1 MLLFA
6 MARIAFVTGARGF
19 VGQGLVEKLV
29 GKGWRVKALSRPG
42 ANNTHLAATGAEII
56 DGYITDW
63 HTLLHGVAGADV
75 IFHLAGITRALYP
88 REFYRVN
95 HGGSIALAHAC
106 LQASPIP
113 GKLIVLS
120 SLAAGGPAR
129 LERPRTEN
137 DPDTPLT
144 PYGRSKHAGEKAL
157 VSLLEGHLPVSALRP
172 PGIYGPRDQDYLE
185 FFKMV
190 RSRLTLTV
198 GLRNR
203 AMSMVYVDDVI
214 DAMLRMADVSIP
226 HGRFYYISDG
236 EFYTWEQ
243 LARMVGELL
252 GKKPIIIK
260 LPSPMGTVVGEISEL
275 LGRLIKKP
283 LAYNRVRATKAR
295 QRAWTCRSLY
305 LNEELSFVPAW
316 MLKDALPITIR
327 WYQDQG
333 WL

>member
-1 MLLFA
+1 

-19 VGQGLVEKLV
+19 VGQGLVEALIKS
-29 GKGWRVKALSRPG
+29 GWKVKALSRPG
-42 ANNTHLAATGAEII
+42 ADNTNLAATGADII
-56 DGYITDW
+56 DGNITDW
-63 HTLLHGVAGADV
+63 RSLIPGVAGADV

-129 LERPRTEN
+129 LDRPRTED

-157 VSLLEGHLPVSALRP
+157 VSLLEGHMPVSALRP
-172 PGIYGPRDQDYLE
+172 PGIYGPRDRDYVE

-198 GLRNR
+198 GVRDRL
-203 AMSMVYVDDVI
+203 MSMVYVDDVI
-214 DAMLRMADVSIP
+214 AALLRMADVSLP

-236 EFYTWEQ
+236 EFHTWEQ
-243 LARMVGELL
+243 LARMAGEILD
-252 GKKPIIIK
+252 KKPVIVK
-260 LPSPMGTVVGEISEL
+260 VPSPMGTVIGEISEL
-275 LGRLIKKP
+275 WGRIIKKP

-295 QRAWTCRSLY
+295 QRAWTCRSNYMSSELGFTPSWL
-305 LNEELSFVPAW
+305 LN
-316 MLKDALPITIR
+316 DALPITIR
-327 WYQDQG
+327 WYQEHG

>member
-1 MLLFA
+1 MLIFA
-6 MARIAFVTGARGF
+6 MTRTAFVTGARGF
-19 VGQGLVEKLV
+19 VGQGLVEALV
-29 GKGWRVKALSRPG
+29 RDGWDVRALSRPG
-42 ANNTHLAATGAEII
+42 ADNTFLAATSAEII

-63 HTLLHGVAGADV
+63 HSLMHGVAGADV

-88 REFYRVN
+88 QEFYRVN

-120 SLAAGGPAR
+120 SLAAGGPSR
-129 LERPRTEN
+129 MDRPRTED
-137 DPDTPLT
+137 DPDAPLT
-144 PYGRSKHAGEKAL
+144 PYGRSKRAGEKAL

-172 PGIYGPRDQDYLE
+172 PGIYGPRDRDYLE

-198 GLRNR
+198 GLRDR
-203 AMSMVYVDDVI
+203 VMSMVYVDDVI
-214 DAMLRMADVSIP
+214 NAMLRMAEISIP

-236 EFYTWEQ
+236 EYHTWEQ
-243 LARMVGELL
+243 LAIMAGELL
-252 GKKPIIIK
+252 GKKPLVIR
-260 LPSPMGTVVGEISEL
+260 LPSPVGTVVGEISEL
-275 LGRLIKKP
+275 WGRFIKKP

-295 QRAWTCRSLY
+295 QRAWTCRSNFLG
-305 LNEELSFVPAW
+305 EELGFTPAW
-316 MLKDALPITIR
+316 MLRDALPITIR
-327 WYQDQG
+327 WYQERG